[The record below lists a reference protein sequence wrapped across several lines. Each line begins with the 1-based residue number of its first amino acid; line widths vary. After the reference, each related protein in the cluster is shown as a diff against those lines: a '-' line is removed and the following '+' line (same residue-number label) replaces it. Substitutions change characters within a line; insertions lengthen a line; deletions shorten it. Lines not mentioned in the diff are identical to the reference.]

1 MKYIPIIKN
10 IYIHDKA
17 LNILDN
23 SFNDINECYQKLL
36 EQYPN
41 SYFKVN
47 NKISFNGHFL
57 IIGENYLITKH
68 SLIGITPLFKY
79 KDYFVFKY
87 KKVNYLKNNVYQVLF

>member
-17 LNILDN
+17 LNILD
-23 SFNDINECYQKLL
+23 SQFNDINECYQKLL
-36 EQYPN
+36 KQYPN

-47 NKISFNGHFL
+47 NEIPFTGHFL

-68 SLIGITPLFKY
+68 SLIGIIPLFKY
-79 KDYFVFKY
+79 KDYLVFKY
-87 KKVNYLKNNVYQVLF
+87 KKVNYLNNNVYQVLF